1 MKTIFLDVSSLLI
14 QSVNN
19 SYVVKSEEFVFMFW
33 PFNFSSGFFLTKDK
47 EEKFEEYKNV
57 FKCFPFRS
65 DAPTALFLSHQ
76 NVLPDLNF

>member
-47 EEKFEEYKNV
+47 EGKFGEYKSVLNTLLL
-57 FKCFPFRS
+57 
-65 DAPTALFLSHQ
+65 DLIHLQLYFLSLHS
-76 NVLPDLNF
+76 VFPDLHS